1 MDFATSALLS
11 TAVAIGSWLMIG
23 HSILIQV
30 AFAQLQP
37 LTVFLVNFCLSQDVS
52 AMVVCATAITAYLKK
67 YILTQLGADALDRCG
82 DERVRSLGEYLL

>member
-37 LTVFLVNFCLSQDVS
+37 LPVFLVNSGCIGYDK
-52 AMVVCATAITAYLKK
+52 ATLFVPP
-67 YILTQLGADALDRCG
+67 L
-82 DERVRSLGEYLL
+82 

>member
-23 HSILIQV
+23 HSIPIQV

-37 LTVFLVNFCLSQDVS
+37 LTVFLVNSCLSQDVFGYDR
-52 AMVVCATAITAYLKK
+52 ATLFVPP
-67 YILTQLGADALDRCG
+67 L
-82 DERVRSLGEYLL
+82 